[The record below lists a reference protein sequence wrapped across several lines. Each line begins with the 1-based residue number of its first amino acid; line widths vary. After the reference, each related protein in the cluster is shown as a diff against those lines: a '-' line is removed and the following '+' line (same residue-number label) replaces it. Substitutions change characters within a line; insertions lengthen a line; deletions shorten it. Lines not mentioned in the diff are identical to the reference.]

1 MRNNGKKDAF
11 SIISIAVALLM
22 IFFIGS
28 ALISVVTGGISYIP
42 ETVKSE
48 EIWFSVKTSLI
59 TATISTALC
68 VFISIPSSY
77 AFTRT
82 DMPFRRI
89 SELIMELMVCLPYIV
104 LGLCLLILFSSE
116 FGKALKELGFQV
128 VFDVKGIVI
137 AQFFVNFPYAMKM
150 VKTAFMQVDR
160 RLEIIAGMLG
170 ASKWKQ
176 LTTIILP
183 LSRNALISMI
193 VLVWSRA
200 IGEFGATLMLVG
212 ITRMKTETLPG
223 SIYLSISTG
232 DTEMAMAAATIM
244 LCIAMISLTVI
255 NRLNTTPKYFRL
267 NGAE

>member
-28 ALISVVTGGISYIP
+28 ALISVVAGGISYIP
-42 ETVKSE
+42 EAVKSE

-89 SELIMELMVCLPYIV
+89 SELIMELMMCLPYIV

-200 IGEFGATLMLVG
+200 IGDPSGKHISQYIDRGYGNGHGGGDDNALHCDDFSYGDQPTEYYAEILPAEWS
-212 ITRMKTETLPG
+212 RMK
-223 SIYLSISTG
+223 
-232 DTEMAMAAATIM
+232 
-244 LCIAMISLTVI
+244 
-255 NRLNTTPKYFRL
+255 
-267 NGAE
+267 